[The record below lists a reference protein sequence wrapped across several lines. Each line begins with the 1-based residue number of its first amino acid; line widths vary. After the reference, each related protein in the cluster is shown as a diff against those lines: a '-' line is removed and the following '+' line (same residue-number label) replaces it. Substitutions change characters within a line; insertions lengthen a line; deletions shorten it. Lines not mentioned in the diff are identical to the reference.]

1 MSVTERRLQHILL
14 LALAIQSTVLVVA
27 IPEFVPLL
35 YVGMV
40 LTLVVVGRELFWL
53 LDLNRIVQ

>member
-35 YVGMV
+35 YVGIL
-40 LTLVVVGRELFWL
+40 LTLFVVGRELFWL
-53 LDLNRIVQ
+53 LDIGKVVQ